1 MKIRYGAWVDLPG
14 ISTREVAQIREARYD
29 KNGLYLFTVSYNN
42 DKRALED
49 PMIELYISSPREDIF
64 RIEARHFSGSR
75 KRMPEFELNFDAQPL
90 EIKETDTSLTVLSGK
105 MRLEISKNP
114 AYFDF
119 YYEDRYLTSFAK
131 KWYRS

>member
-1 MKIRYGAWVDLPG
+1 MKIKYGAWVDLPG

-49 PMIELYISSPREDIF
+49 PMIELYISSPRADIF

-75 KRMPEFELNFDAQPL
+75 KRMPQFELTTDPQPL

-119 YYEDRYLTSFAK
+119 YI
-131 KWYRS
+131 